1 MTAISIFNDPNFEF
15 GTKAETLE
23 RLVGVLSRSTVPE
36 LFYFTVGAYRRS
48 PQQVLARIAKCFAG
62 RQIILRS
69 SACGEDGQQ
78 WAMAGQYHSVPF
90 IDADSPTEVSTGVEA
105 VIASYMRDRDEENP
119 EDHIIA
125 QLMVESVCMSGVL
138 FTQDLNTGA
147 PYYVINYDDE
157 TGRTDTVT
165 SGSEYS
171 NRTLYVQRGSSA
183 CLRSPRFRALI
194 EAVEEIEEVIGSNS
208 LDIEFCIDEDCHVHL
223 LQVRTI
229 TTQPNWNRSI
239 SLRVHDAIEQMESFV
254 RNRFQPTA
262 AAYGHQSVFGQ
273 MPDWNPA
280 EMIGR
285 APRPLA
291 LSLYRYLITDRAWR
305 EARRQMNYA
314 VPHGVPLM
322 VSLAGQPYI
331 DVRLSFHSYL
341 PGDLPAQLGHKLVDA
356 WLDRLSTHPHL
367 HDKVEF
373 DVAVTAFTFDF
384 EERVAAQFPDAM
396 TTSEV
401 AVFRE
406 SLRRLTQAFLT
417 GAVAPIDEE
426 LAKVERLGKLRTDL
440 LAARQAAD
448 VSMAASLLEDCIE
461 LGTIPFSILARHGFI
476 AQSFLKSLV
485 SRGVLSDD
493 EATQF
498 RCSIKTVATEFAADA
513 NCLASGAMNCDDFMQ
528 RYGHLRPGTYDILSP
543 RYDQREELFAG
554 ASSMTS
560 ATESEQ
566 VFVFRGEQLDQIQ
579 QLLDTE
585 GFEITASQLVHY
597 IERATAAREYAK
609 FVFTR
614 NVSDALEILGIWGE
628 QIGLS
633 RDELS
638 FVDVRDILDTQVTA
652 DCDSLERKFR
662 SLSEQGRAQHE
673 VAAALR
679 LPQLLFDVEGVHVVP
694 LQINQPNFVTQ
705 ETIRGDVVR
714 LEERATEEIDI
725 HDKIVLIEKADP
737 GFDWIFTHGIRGL
750 ITKYGGAN
758 SHMTIRCAEFGIP
771 AAIGCGEQI
780 FNRIEQAPKVEIN
793 CSEEQVRPLTADIDQ
808 SGLADEFVR
817 DDVTR
822 KAA

>member
-1 MTAISIFNDPNFEF
+1 MTVTSFFNTPTFQF

-23 RLVGVLSRSTVPE
+23 RLTGILTRSTVPRF
-36 LFYFTVGAYRRS
+36 LYFTVGEYRRS
-48 PQQVLARIAKCFAG
+48 PRAVQARIARQFAG
-62 RQIILRS
+62 HPIILRS
-69 SACGEDGQQ
+69 SACGEDGQR
-78 WAMAGQYHSVPF
+78 WAMAGQYHSVLN
-90 IDADSPTEVSTGVEA
+90 IQAESTAQVHEAVEA
-105 VIASYMRDRDEENP
+105 VIASYLRDRDTENP

-125 QLMVESVCMSGVL
+125 QLMVDSVCMSGVL

-183 CLRSPRFRALI
+183 CLRSERFRALI
-194 EAVEEIEEVIGSNS
+194 DAVEEIESVIGSNS
-208 LDIEFCIDEDCHVHL
+208 LDVEFCIDDACHVHL

-229 TTQPNWNRSI
+229 TTQLNWNRSI
-239 SLRVHDAIEQMESFV
+239 SLRVHDAIEQIEALV
-254 RNRFQPTA
+254 AKRFRPTA
-262 AAYGHQSVFGQ
+262 SAYGRQSVFGQ

-285 APRPLA
+285 DPRALA
-291 LSLYRYLITDRAWR
+291 MSLYRYLITDRAWR

-341 PGDLPAQLGHKLVDA
+341 PADLPAALGHKLVDG
-356 WLDRLSTHPHL
+356 WLNRLIQHPHL

-373 DVAVTAFTFDF
+373 DVAVTAFAFDF
-384 EERVAAQFPDAM
+384 EERVDNQFPDAL
-396 TTSEV
+396 TAGERSI
-401 AVFRE
+401 FRE

-417 GAVAPIDEE
+417 GAVAPIDKE
-426 LAKVERLGKLRTDL
+426 LAKVERLSLLRTDL
-440 LAARQAAD
+440 LAARQSAD
-448 VSMAASLLEDCIE
+448 ISMAASLLEDCIE

-476 AQSFLKSLV
+476 AQSILKSLV
-485 SRGVLSDD
+485 ARKVLSDD
-493 EATQF
+493 EATYF
-498 RCSIKTVATEFAADA
+498 RCSVKTVASNFAADV
-513 NCLASGAMNCDDFMQ
+513 NRMSCGNMSSQEFMK
-528 RYGHLRPGTYDILSP
+528 RYGHLRPGTYDVLSP
-543 RYDQREELFAG
+543 RYDQREKLFEGTTVLASVTG
-554 ASSMTS
+554 A
-560 ATESEQ
+560 EQ
-566 VFVFRGEQLDQIQ
+566 KFQFRGEQLEHVQA
-579 QLLDTE
+579 LLDAE
-585 GFEITASQLVHY
+585 GFEITANQLIDY

-614 NVSDALEILGIWGE
+614 NVSDALEILAAWGE
-628 QIGLS
+628 QVGLS

-638 FVDVRDILDTQVTA
+638 FVDIRDILDTQVAA

-662 SLSEQGRAQHE
+662 ALSEEGRVRHE
-673 VAAALR
+673 VASALR

-705 ETIRGDVVR
+705 ETIQGEVVR
-714 LEERATEEIDI
+714 LEERATEEIEI
-725 HDKIVLIEKADP
+725 HDKIVLIDKADP

-780 FNRIEQAPKVEIN
+780 FDRIEQASRVEIN
-793 CSEEQVRPLTADIDQ
+793 CVEEQVRPVDSDMDYV
-808 SGLADEFVR
+808 GLADEL
-817 DDVTR
+817 TR
-822 KAA
+822 EAA